1 MVTDMKDYKTILS
14 PAEDEFEVKKSI
26 FIGHVAPVTTA
37 DEALAFVAEMKKKY
51 KDATHNCWAYLLKD
65 ENTKRYSDDGEPQ
78 GTAGIPILDS
88 LEKSGVRDICMV
100 VTRYFGGTLL
110 GAGGLVRA
118 YSHGASIALQAA
130 QVITMC
136 VCTPITLTLQ
146 YNQYGLFENIHPRYE
161 LRIENTEFL
170 EDIKISLIIKQKDK
184 ESFLNEVREAFY
196 GKVVPQVG
204 DDVFSYL

>member
-1 MVTDMKDYKTILS
+1 MKDYRTILA
-14 PAEDEFEVKKSI
+14 PAEDEFEVKKSV
-26 FIGHVAPVTTA
+26 FIGHVAPVQTA
-37 DEALAFVAEMKKKY
+37 EQALEFVAQIKKQY
-51 KDATHNCWAYLLKD
+51 KDATHNCWAYILKD

-78 GTAGIPILDS
+78 GTAGIPILDC

-136 VCTPITLTLQ
+136 VCSPVEITLE
-146 YNQYGLFENIHPRYE
+146 YNQYGLFENIHPKYQ

-170 EDIKISLIIKQKDK
+170 EKIKVSLIIKEVDRETFCK
-184 ESFLNEVREAFY
+184 EVTEAFY
-196 GKVVPQVG
+196 GKVVPEVK
-204 DDVFSYL
+204 DSIFSYL